1 MSQLIDDSDLEQVNT
16 TKNDRIGARD
26 KVELPGT
33 GMGAVKSIFAPAN
46 RTRLILV
53 CGGLAILVA
62 GAAWTYYSVTASDAQ
77 SVGAGIVA
85 GGNVRAKKN
94 TQPSALQQED
104 ANRYNTE
111 GLIEKQRQDTSAHPI
126 VVTEDEEQPFAEQRE
141 LDKPG
146 RISDAGNTSS
156 THATPGAP
164 SSNKTAAA
172 TVPSKDVQALFNS
185 LVEAES
191 EEPRL
196 QSVSWTYKAPKQE
209 VEQGRRVAAG
219 GARQDGE
226 AGSSGVVT
234 GELPLKCK
242 NPIIRAGRM
251 YMARAVMAL
260 NSDVGGPV
268 NVEMLSGPLRKHRLL
283 GAFDRKEEW
292 VRMNFT
298 SVVGIAD
305 PKPIKAIGLD
315 TKTALNA
322 VSGDVDYHSL
332 YRYGWWGVGAVLS
345 AVGKAAQSNSNTQTY
360 FVGDSVIQNTA
371 ADSSRELKIAAGDL
385 GESLGDVFKDR
396 IDRPLTVSL
405 KVNDEVG
412 IVFMD
417 DVCGDK

>member
-16 TKNDRIGARD
+16 TRNDRIGARD
-26 KVELPGT
+26 KVALPGT

-46 RTRLILV
+46 RTRLVLA
-53 CGGLAILVA
+53 CGGVAILVA
-62 GAAWTYYSVTASDAQ
+62 GAAWTYYSVTASDAK
-77 SVGAGIVA
+77 SVGAGVIA

-94 TQPSALQQED
+94 TQPSALQTED
-104 ANRYNTE
+104 ANRYNSE

-126 VVTEDEEQPFAEQRE
+126 VVTAEEEQPFAEQRE
-141 LDKPG
+141 LDKPD
-146 RISDAGNTSS
+146 RISDAGNTTSA
-156 THATPGAP
+156 HAAPVTP
-164 SSNKTAAA
+164 SSNKGNPSP
-172 TVPSKDVQALFNS
+172 VPSKDVQALFKA
-185 LVEAES
+185 LAEAEA

-196 QSVSWTYKAPKQE
+196 QSVSWTYKTPKQE
-209 VEQGRRVAAG
+209 VDQAAREAG
-219 GARQDGE
+219 GIASQDVGASS
-226 AGSSGVVT
+226 AGSVT

-242 NPIIRAGRM
+242 NPVIRAGRM

-260 NSDVGGPV
+260 NSDVGGPAI
-268 NVEMLSGPLRKHRLL
+268 VEMLNGPLRKHRLL
-283 GAFDRKEEW
+283 GTFDRKEEW

-298 SVVGIAD
+298 SVAGIAD

-322 VSGDVDYHSL
+322 VGGDVDYHSL